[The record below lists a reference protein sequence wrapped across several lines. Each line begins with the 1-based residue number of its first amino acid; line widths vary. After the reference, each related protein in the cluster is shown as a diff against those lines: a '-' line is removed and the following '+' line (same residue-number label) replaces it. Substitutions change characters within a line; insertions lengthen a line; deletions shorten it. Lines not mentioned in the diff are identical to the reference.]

1 MSPPWAQS
9 IIREFGPSASRG
21 WGGDPGTV
29 GPAQG
34 IEISV
39 NFPLICVS
47 LGGISVPMENS
58 KSLPVVGSSRRQF
71 LKTSSVALGS
81 ALTSGLVFAGQS
93 SSATLKV
100 GLVGC
105 GGRGSGAAAQAL
117 STGEGVVLT
126 AMADAFMEQVQR
138 SRKSLMADK
147 QFGSRVKVPDSAC
160 FAGLD
165 GFQKVIDS
173 GVDVVILATPPGF
186 RPQHLRAAVEAGKH
200 VFCEKPVAT
209 DAFGVRSVLESAAKA
224 RQKNLALVVGYCWR
238 YHPSRRAFYQKVHQ
252 GALGDI
258 RAIYAT
264 YLTGPVKPM
273 PPASRRPAGM
283 SDVEWQIRNWY
294 NFVWLSGDGLV
305 EQACHSIDKIA
316 WAMNGV
322 LPLKAVATG
331 GRQFPNNEGN
341 IFDHIDVFYEFP
353 NGVRAFMAQRQIS
366 GCYSDNSDYLMG
378 SDGVGT
384 IKNWN
389 DPVITGK
396 ENWRYSGPKAD
407 MYQVEHDELFASI
420 RNGKPINDGVW
431 GAHSTLMALMG
442 RMAAY
447 TGKEVSWDEA
457 LNSQEKLVPDD
468 LTWDMKLPIKPM
480 AMPGQ
485 TKFV

>member
-1 MSPPWAQS
+1 
-9 IIREFGPSASRG
+9 
-21 WGGDPGTV
+21 
-29 GPAQG
+29 
-34 IEISV
+34 
-39 NFPLICVS
+39 
-47 LGGISVPMENS
+47 MENT
-58 KSLPVVGSSRRQF
+58 KSQSAIGSSRRQF
-71 LKTSSVALGS
+71 LKTSSAAAIGS
-81 ALTSGLVFAGQS
+81 ALASPLAFAAQS

-126 AMADAFMEQVQR
+126 AMADAFANSLQR
-138 SRKSLMADK
+138 SRKNLVADK

-160 FAGLD
+160 FVGLD

-186 RPQHLRAAVEAGKH
+186 RPQHLRAAIDAGKH

-209 DAFGVRSVLESAAKA
+209 DAPGVRSVLESAAKA
-224 RQKNLALVVGYCWR
+224 KEKNLSLVVGYCWR
-238 YHPSRRAFYQKVHQ
+238 YHPARRAFYQKVHQ
-252 GALGDI
+252 GAIGPI

-264 YLTGPVKPM
+264 YLTGPVKAM
-273 PPASRRPAGM
+273 PPASSRPAGM
-283 SDVEWQIRNWY
+283 GDVEWQIANWY
-294 NFVWLSGDGLV
+294 NFTWLSGDGLV

-316 WAMNGV
+316 WGMKGV

-353 NGVRAFMAQRQIS
+353 EGVRAFMAQRQIR
-366 GCYSDNSDYLMG
+366 GCYSDNSDYLMC

-384 IKNWN
+384 IKGFGE
-389 DPVITGK
+389 PTITGK

-420 RNGKPINDGVW
+420 RSGKPINDGVW
-431 GAHSTLMALMG
+431 AAHSTLMALMG

-457 LNSQEKLVPDD
+457 MNSQEKLVPDN
-468 LTWDMKLPIKPM
+468 LTWDMTLPIKPM

-485 TKFV
+485 TRLV